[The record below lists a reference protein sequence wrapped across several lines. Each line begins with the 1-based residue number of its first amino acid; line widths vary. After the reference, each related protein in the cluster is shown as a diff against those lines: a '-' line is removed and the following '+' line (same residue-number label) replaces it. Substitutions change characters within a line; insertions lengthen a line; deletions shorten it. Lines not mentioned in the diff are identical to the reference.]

1 MKRIETV
8 LAATDLSAPARHA
21 AMRAALLASRAD
33 AGLTLLHVVSLQLM
47 ENLRRLAGRSGEATE
62 RRLTAEVMEE
72 LSRLATD
79 IARRWG
85 VEAEARLAE
94 GSVLKEIVGHAD
106 ALGADLVVMGARG
119 AGFVRELLLGSTTER
134 VLRLI
139 TRPVLMV
146 KQMPHGPYQRV
157 LVAVDFSE
165 RSVTALRLAHLVAP
179 EAHFIVLNAF
189 QPPFEHKLRQ
199 GGADDFEIMELRDAA
214 RREAV
219 ARMDELTAACAD
231 IPSERITRL
240 VLPGPALDCVLE
252 QEQEQDCD
260 LIVVGKHGYGRVE
273 EMLLGSLTKHL
284 LVLSGCDVL
293 VATQRST

>member
-1 MKRIETV
+1 MKRIKTV

-21 AMRAALLASRAD
+21 AMRAALLAGQAD
-33 AGLTLLHVVSLQLM
+33 AKLGLLHVVDLQLM
-47 ENLRRLAGRSGEATE
+47 EHLRSFAGRSGEAAE
-62 RRLTAEVMEE
+62 RWLIGEAMKE
-72 LSRLATD
+72 LERLATD
-79 IARRWG
+79 MTHRWG
-85 VEAEARLAE
+85 SDAEVRLAV
-94 GSVLKEIVGHAD
+94 GTVLKEIVDHAD
-106 ALGADLVVMGARG
+106 TLDADLLVMGVRG

-165 RSVTALRLAHLVAP
+165 RSVAALQLARLVAP
-179 EAHFIVLNAF
+179 NAHFVVLNAF
-189 QPPFEHKLRQ
+189 QPPFESKLRQ
-199 GGADDFEIMELRDAA
+199 GGADEFEIMELRDAA
-214 RREAV
+214 RRDAD
-219 ARMDELTAACAD
+219 ARMDEVMARAD
-231 IPSERITRL
+231 FPAERLTRL

-260 LIVVGKHGYGRVE
+260 LIVVGKHGYGRIE

-284 LVLSGCDVL
+284 LALSSCDVL
-293 VATQRST
+293 VASQSRV

>member
-1 MKRIETV
+1 MKRIKTV

-21 AMRAALLASRAD
+21 AMRAALLAGQ
-33 AGLTLLHVVSLQLM
+33 AGAKLSLLHVVNLQLM
-47 ENLRRLAGRSGEATE
+47 ERLRSFAGRKGEAAE
-62 RRLTAEVMEE
+62 RRLIGEAREE
-72 LSRLATD
+72 LKRLATD
-79 IARRWG
+79 ITRRW
-85 VEAEARLAE
+85 ESDAEALLAV
-94 GSVLKEIVGHAD
+94 GAVLKEIVDRAD
-106 ALGADLVVMGARG
+106 TLDVDILVMGARG

-165 RSVTALRLAHLVAP
+165 RSVAALRLARLVAP
-179 EAHFIVLNAF
+179 EAHFVVLNAF
-189 QPPFEHKLRQ
+189 QPPFENKLRQ
-199 GGADDFEIMELRDAA
+199 GGADEFEIMELRDAA
-214 RREAV
+214 RRDAE
-219 ARMDELTAACAD
+219 ARMDEVMAHAD
-231 IPSERITRL
+231 LPSERLTRL

-260 LIVVGKHGYGRVE
+260 LIVVGKHGYGRIE

-284 LVLSGCDVL
+284 LALSSCDVL
-293 VATQRST
+293 VASQLRV